1 MEESGCIEIIIRSGE
16 SGFKHLGFGAFM
28 ITEGKEQA
36 NMYMWRSNLV
46 VYNYAPRLYLGY
58 LTMLLFAACSEQLAT
73 GNFKQ
78 IDIVPVE

>member
-36 NMYMWRSNLV
+36 NKGQIWWCI
-46 VYNYAPRLYLGY
+46 
-58 LTMLLFAACSEQLAT
+58 TMLRGC
-73 GNFKQ
+73 
-78 IDIVPVE
+78 I